1 MTETP
6 AIGIISDTS
15 LQRHALS
22 KAVKTEGYLVAVNTT
37 PDKFDRSLLARPGVD
52 IWLVELRDEELWTD
66 LVDEL
71 LENAVSP
78 VLFGD
83 GGDAPSETSPFYP
96 KWCRRL
102 FSKLRQQIGQPVH
115 LTAKVLQLEDGSFED
130 EAPVRVTP
138 NGRVEADHVW
148 ALGASLGGPAAV
160 KKFMDALPPKLPV
173 GFVLA
178 QHIDSGFQSVLAQV
192 LGRNNRYE
200 FKVAEQG
207 QSVLQNQVVIAP
219 VETEISFSP
228 QKRLRF
234 LNRPWRGPY
243 SPSIDQVMQHVVDAY
258 GTKSGAIIF
267 SGMGNDGAISG
278 PYMKTKGVEIWAQ
291 TPESCACSSMPDSV
305 RATSAVSFSGTPE
318 QLAARFVLHLK
329 DIGLMN

>member
-1 MTETP
+1 MTEAP

-22 KAVKTEGYLVAVNTT
+22 KAVKTEGYQLAVNTT
-37 PDKFDRSLLARPGVD
+37 PDKLDRSLLAKPGVD
-52 IWLVELRDEELWTD
+52 VWLVELQDEELWVD

-71 LENAVSP
+71 LEIAVAP

-83 GGDAPSETSPFYP
+83 GGEAPSETSPYYP

-102 FSKLRQQIGQPVH
+102 FAKLRQQIGQPIR
-115 LTAKVLQLEDGSFED
+115 LTAKNLQLDDVVSEEPPIRINSD
-130 EAPVRVTP
+130 
-138 NGRVEADHVW
+138 GRVEATHVW
-148 ALGASLGGPAAV
+148 TLGASLGGPAAV

-178 QHIDSGFQSVLAQV
+178 QHIDSGFQHVLAQV

-207 QSVLQNQVVIAP
+207 HPVLESQVVIAP
-219 VETEISFSP
+219 VETEIGFSP

-234 LNRPWRGPY
+234 FNRPWRGPY
-243 SPSIDQVMQHVVDAY
+243 SPSIDQVMQHVADAY
-258 GTKSGAIIF
+258 GNKGGAIIF
-267 SGMGNDGAISG
+267 SGMGNDGAIAG
-278 PYMKTKGVEIWAQ
+278 GYLKEKGAEVWAQ
-291 TPESCACSSMPDSV
+291 TAESCACSSMPDSV
-305 RATSAVSFSGTPE
+305 RATKCTSFSGTPE
-318 QLAARFVLHLK
+318 QLASQFVSHLK
-329 DIGLMN
+329 MIGLIN